1 MDLLERSG
9 DGRGEVEEPTDRQ
22 RLAEQ
27 PLERD
32 TGEVFA
38 HQGRQPIV
46 RDQHERAQD
55 TGLVEI
61 AGDLD
66 LVSQPLQLSL
76 LVRLR
81 VEHLQH
87 HTTSIRPAARP
98 VEQRVFVVT
107 KRLGDLEARF
117 AHF

>member
-1 MDLLERSG
+1 MAEARSKK
-9 DGRGEVEEPTDRQ
+9 RPHRE

-38 HQGRQPIV
+38 HQGRMPIV
-46 RDQHERAQD
+46 HDQHERAQD
-55 TGLVEI
+55 AGLVEI

-66 LVSQPLQLSL
+66 LVAQPLQLSI

-81 VEHLQH
+81 IEHLQH
-87 HTTSIRPAARP
+87 HTASIRPAARP
-98 VEQRVFVVT
+98 VQQRVLVVT

-117 AHF
+117 AHSQS